1 MAIEIGAR
9 LLQLFWLRLGPRK
22 GGRMSDEKS
31 YTEKSTS
38 TTETKTN
45 FFGTPVKD
53 AAGENVK
60 ETTTETEGT
69 KEDESGK
76 DD

>member
-1 MAIEIGAR
+1 
-9 LLQLFWLRLGPRK
+9 
-22 GGRMSDEKS
+22 MSDEKT

-60 ETTTETEGT
+60 ETKTETEGT